1 MNKKI
6 IAALFSIGALIL
18 PIADVAH
25 AVPTKPAVNGG
36 EGGGEGGSAILVLG
50 GAVIVIG
57 GLGYLIGRRKK

>member
-6 IAALFSIGALIL
+6 MAALIAIGALIL

-36 EGGGEGGSAILVLG
+36 EGG
-50 GAVIVIG
+50 
-57 GLGYLIGRRKK
+57 